1 MTNNQTGNNISYIN
15 YDTTDTVFISNIDS
29 TILPTS
35 LSNIENTNIVV
46 SYKSII

>member
-15 YDTTDTVFISNIDS
+15 YDTTDTVFISNI
-29 TILPTS
+29 
-35 LSNIENTNIVV
+35 ENTNIVV